1 MPAHPKASQQIT
13 GGVCELAQDLFHQ
26 RPTRTIESREGCHAS
41 KILDAAEGK
50 HEDLRMQVVGQ
61 PIRRIEIRK
70 GRTQADTLVKTRT
83 LNGPSLSLAMG
94 GALRGEWAKRRHER
108 ECAHGAMSG

>member
-1 MPAHPKASQQIT
+1 MPAHPRASQHDA
-13 GGVCELAQDLFHQ
+13 GGVCERAQGWEYT
-26 RPTRTIESREGCHAS
+26 RPGRTVESREGGHAS
-41 KILDAAEGK
+41 KVLDAAEGK
-50 HEDLRMQVVGQ
+50 HEDLRMQVISQ
-61 PIRRIEIRK
+61 PIRRLAIRK